1 MMVVVSVDNT
11 INVVKINN
19 MKAKLLLKRRLVLSE
34 SAFAE
39 MVIWQLQA
47 PLEGSAHD
55 YKYQLAYV
63 VNRVCILRYDNEAG
77 KGNHLHI
84 NEQET
89 SYNFVS
95 SEQLLKDFFAQ
106 IKRMENS
113 L

>member
-1 MMVVVSVDNT
+1 MMVVVSVDN
-11 INVVKINN
+11 IIDVVTINN
-19 MKAKLLLKRRLVLSE
+19 MKAKLLLQRRLILSE

-39 MVIWQLQA
+39 MMIWQLQV

-55 YKYQLAYV
+55 YKYRLAYV
-63 VNRVCILRYDNEAG
+63 VNGVCILRYDNEAG

-89 SYNFVS
+89 SYSFVS